1 MDTIC
6 VQLNNVTMQ
15 DATSVLNKETIH
27 ISNHPDCGQGW
38 LRLNTCKPITIQFY
52 SEKGPYPEH
61 YNTAD
66 PKNTPNYVDSNYSF
80 NLAQLQRQKLFF
92 INFRP
97 VFPVRTLQC
106 IEYQ

>member
-38 LRLNTCKPITIQFY
+38 LRLNTCKPITIQ
-52 SEKGPYPEH
+52 
-61 YNTAD
+61 
-66 PKNTPNYVDSNYSF
+66 
-80 NLAQLQRQKLFF
+80 L
-92 INFRP
+92 
-97 VFPVRTLQC
+97 
-106 IEYQ
+106 